1 MFKFR
6 VLLIYGVTWLG
17 WGAVAQSQI
26 NAYSISLSL
35 AAVLSLFT
43 SLVTL
48 LAYAPQAAAKNK
60 IPLASQKGVLRSI
73 NSFK

>member
-1 MFKFR
+1 MLDNYKQLK
-6 VLLIYGVTWLG
+6 VLVIYGVTWLA

-35 AAVLSLFT
+35 AVVLSLGT

-48 LAYAPQAAAKNK
+48 LALAP
-60 IPLASQKGVLRSI
+60 
-73 NSFK
+73 